1 MKRIDIENGLGILAF
16 GVVLAGVFFAAESAF
31 ADDAAASDEPRVQQ
45 VEQAPR
51 KDSTEK
57 APSDADQ
64 HAEMAREAAD
74 SIRESNVLDLDIQ
87 LRNHISTVDARF

>member
-31 ADDAAASDEPRVQQ
+31 ADDAAAQGGARVQQ
-45 VEQAPR
+45 IEQAPR
-51 KDSTEK
+51 KDRSEEET
-57 APSDADQ
+57 SGADQ

-74 SIRESNVLDLDIQ
+74 SIREANVLDLDIQ

>member
-31 ADDAAASDEPRVQQ
+31 ADDAAAQGGVRVQQ
-45 VEQAPR
+45 TEQPPR
-51 KDSTEK
+51 KDRSEQE
-57 APSDADQ
+57 PSDADQ

-74 SIRESNVLDLDIQ
+74 SIREANMLDLDIQ

>member
-31 ADDAAASDEPRVQQ
+31 ADDAATEGESHVRHIE
-45 VEQAPR
+45 EAPR
-51 KDSTEK
+51 DDSSEK
-57 APSDADQ
+57 EPSSADQ

-74 SIRESNVLDLDIQ
+74 SIREANVLDLDIQ